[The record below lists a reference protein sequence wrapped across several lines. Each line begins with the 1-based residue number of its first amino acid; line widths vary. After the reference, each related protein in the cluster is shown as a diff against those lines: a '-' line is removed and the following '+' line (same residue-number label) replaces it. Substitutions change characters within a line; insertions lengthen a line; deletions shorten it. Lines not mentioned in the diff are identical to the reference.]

1 MAATVQS
8 ISRALRRSVA
18 LAADLCLPTAVSR
31 NLNWRRP
38 MTRAVRKAF
47 VLRQLSS
54 WNSAAVWVGEPSQFA
69 RGRRRQAQGPPA
81 VKSLSLLRRPLVG
94 LRIGCWRRCAH
105 RVGGLLRKLG
115 TQVLWHKRCCTS
127 KAQFAMQQ
135 PRKRQIIGALSS
147 DEGALSKRE

>member
-1 MAATVQS
+1 MAAIVQS
-8 ISRALRRSVA
+8 IPRALRRSVA

-69 RGRRRQAQGPPA
+69 RGRRRQALEPPT
-81 VKSLSLLRRPLVG
+81 VRENLYLLRRPLVG
-94 LRIGCWRRCAH
+94 LRIGFWRIYAPC
-105 RVGGLLRKLG
+105 
-115 TQVLWHKRCCTS
+115 
-127 KAQFAMQQ
+127 
-135 PRKRQIIGALSS
+135 
-147 DEGALSKRE
+147 

>member
-1 MAATVQS
+1 MAAIVQS
-8 ISRALRRSVA
+8 IPRALRRSVA

-69 RGRRRQAQGPPA
+69 RGRRRQALEPPT
-81 VKSLSLLRRPLVG
+81 VRETYTSCEDRSLGSVLASG
-94 LRIGCWRRCAH
+94 AYTH
-105 RVGGLLRKLG
+105 RVDRYG
-115 TQVLWHKRCCTS
+115 TNAVACRRRNSRCSNLANGKSSELCHP
-127 KAQFAMQQ
+127 MR
-135 PRKRQIIGALSS
+135 PRSQSVNNQYIAF
-147 DEGALSKRE
+147 